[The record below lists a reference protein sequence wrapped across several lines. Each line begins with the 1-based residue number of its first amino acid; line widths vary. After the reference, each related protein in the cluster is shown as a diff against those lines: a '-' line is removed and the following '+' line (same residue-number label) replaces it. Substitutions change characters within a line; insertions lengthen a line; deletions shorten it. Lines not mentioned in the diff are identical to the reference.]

1 MQRPLML
8 VRCTEPKACAY
19 LREEAHERL
28 HVVSSD
34 GVADESHGLVA
45 HEAEEGGRVEAG
57 QVAAVRLP
65 PPPEDGI
72 KPGPAVL
79 HAVLAAVDERAC
91 RVGVVGRGRV
101 GHPLASRDVVTRRA
115 LLDLEGGGGRWRRR
129 LHVRR
134 GVGRHIKEPVG
145 VERRVVGRGEGD
157 EQNDEEQ
164 AGGGC
169 SSADDLA
176 AAAAAVRLHLG
187 NSRRLQ

>member
-1 MQRPLML
+1 ML

-34 GVADESHGLVA
+34 GVADESHELVA
-45 HEAEEGGRVEAG
+45 HEPEEGGRVEAG

-72 KPGPAVL
+72 EPGPAVL
-79 HAVLAAVDERAC
+79 HAVLAAVDERAR

-115 LLDLEGGGGRWRRR
+115 PLDLEGGGG
-129 LHVRR
+129 RR